1 MGNSTAKALE
11 SGRCRASLDQYPA
24 GPVHYVW
31 RGHKIRTPYFAA
43 IGFGSAAEETSSA
56 GSSPSEKL
64 DAMGMLDAL
73 AFYKIP
79 GWTKDPEK

>member
-11 SGRCRASLDQYPA
+11 GRRCEASLDQYPA

-43 IGFGSAAEETSSA
+43 IGFGSTGKGSSS
-56 GSSPSEKL
+56 GESSPSERL